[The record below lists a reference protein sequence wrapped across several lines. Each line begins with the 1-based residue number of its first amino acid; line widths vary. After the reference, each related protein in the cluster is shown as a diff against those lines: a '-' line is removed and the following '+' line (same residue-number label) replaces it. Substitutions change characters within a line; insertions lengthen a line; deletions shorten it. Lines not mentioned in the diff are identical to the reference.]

1 MRGKDKIGKKQK
13 KRQQNVVEERKQDA
27 RKHMAADG
35 QPGSKKESGNATAPV
50 LDRFKLRS

>member
-1 MRGKDKIGKKQK
+1 MRGRDKIGKKQK

-27 RKHMAADG
+27 RQHMSADG
-35 QPGSKKESGNATAPV
+35 PQRSKNEAGKATAGV